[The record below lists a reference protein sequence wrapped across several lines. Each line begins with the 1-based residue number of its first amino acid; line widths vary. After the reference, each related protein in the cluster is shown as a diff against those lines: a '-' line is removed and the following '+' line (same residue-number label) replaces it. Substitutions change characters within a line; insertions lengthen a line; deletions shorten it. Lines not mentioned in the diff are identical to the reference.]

1 MSSKS
6 QKRPRSAGTVAKP
19 LTAERIRNIA
29 EHYVGQRECSAHMLR
44 DVLGRRLMRR
54 LRSLDPETAAQER
67 AAATPLIDAE
77 VERLEA
83 AGVIS
88 DARYAEM
95 KARTA
100 LARGRGGRRIL
111 RDLGQKGVG
120 GEAAQEALLRAA
132 IEATEVAGGTADAS
146 EILQAAELEA
156 AETFARKRH
165 LGPYRVNPLPEAWAE
180 RSKVQRRET
189 GAMARAGF
197 GVEIIRQVLDWT
209 PESD

>member
-1 MSSKS
+1 
-6 QKRPRSAGTVAKP
+6 VAKP

-29 EHYVGQRECSAHMLR
+29 EHYVGRREGSAQMLR

-54 LRSLDPETAAQER
+54 LRSLDPEAAAEEK

-77 VERLEA
+77 VERLQT
-83 AGVIS
+83 AGVVS

-95 KARTA
+95 KARIA
-100 LARGRGGRRIL
+100 LARGRGSRRIL

-132 IEATEVAGGTADAS
+132 IEATEEAGGAADAS
-146 EILQAAELEA
+146 AVLQAAELEA
-156 AETFARKRH
+156 AETFARKKR
-165 LGPYRVNPLPEAWAE
+165 LGPYRTDPLPEAWAD

-189 GAMARAGF
+189 GAMVRAGF
-197 GVEIIRQVLDWT
+197 GVDAIRKVLDQE
-209 PESD
+209 PGSD